1 MSSKIKVL
9 LLSPVVTTGGI
20 ATWTK
25 ILLRL
30 SANVDWHLLDTSKTY
45 EKLTKPV
52 GVRGVVLGLI
62 EAARRIVRVFHRVV
76 KVKPDVVYMT
86 CAPSIGLLRDAMYCI
101 LLRFFGLKV
110 IMHLREGDT
119 VGFFEGGRSAFRK
132 LFARITGGAFSRCS
146 CLIVITRKVEA
157 AAKERFP
164 GTRVVYLPNMIEL
177 QDRAGLSAE
186 VAPPDQTYDIRILH
200 VGWQDDRKGVF
211 ELLDALKHT
220 RRRVLCNLVG
230 DTDPEFRVRI
240 DEQIRQIPNG
250 SKVIYNGPL
259 FGDALWKM
267 YYGADAFVF
276 PSRSEGFPN
285 VLLEAMSAGLPAIV
299 TDIGNMREMIAADS
313 DTPCGLICGLRDPED
328 IAGKIDTLAG
338 DAELRARLGEN
349 ARQRVHAKYDANI
362 VVPEIENLVAS
373 VVSQESRA

>member
-1 MSSKIKVL
+1 VTSKTKVL

-30 SANVDWHLLDTSKTY
+30 SANVGWHLLDTSKTY

-52 GVRGVVLGLI
+52 GLRGVVLGLI
-62 EAARRIVRVFHRVV
+62 EAAKRIVRVFYCVMRVR
-76 KVKPDVVYMT
+76 PDVVYMT
-86 CAPSIGLLRDAMYCI
+86 CAPSIGLVRDAIYCI
-101 LLRFFGLKV
+101 LLRGLGIKV

-132 LFARITGGAFSRCS
+132 CFAAITGRAFSRCN

-177 QDRAGLSAE
+177 PERAELPPE
-186 VAPPDQTYDIRILH
+186 TAPRDNEYDIRILH
-200 VGWQDDRKGVF
+200 VGWQDERKGVF
-211 ELLDALKHT
+211 ELLEALRNTKH
-220 RRRVLCNLVG
+220 RVLCNLVG
-230 DTDPEFRVRI
+230 DTDPEIRCKIEKEMERV
-240 DEQIRQIPNG
+240 PAG
-250 SKVIYNGPL
+250 SRAVFNGPL
-259 FGDALWKM
+259 YGDALWKM

-299 TDIGNMREMIAADS
+299 TDIGNMHEMIAAES
-313 DTPCGLICGLRDPED
+313 DAPCGLICRLRDPGD
-328 IAGKIDTLAG
+328 IAGKIDMLAG
-338 DAELRARLGEN
+338 DADMRARLGQN
-349 ARQRVHAKYDANI
+349 ARQRVRARYDAKI
-362 VVPEIENLVAS
+362 VVPEIEDVVAS
-373 VVSQESRA
+373 VVSS